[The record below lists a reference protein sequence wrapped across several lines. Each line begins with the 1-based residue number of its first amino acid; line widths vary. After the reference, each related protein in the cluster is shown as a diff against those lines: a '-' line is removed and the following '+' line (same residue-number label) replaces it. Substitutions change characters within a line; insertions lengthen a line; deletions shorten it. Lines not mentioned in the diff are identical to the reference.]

1 MLYVSVDGDDIGRL
15 LTQKIYQA
23 NNDDEV
29 RAFSESV
36 TSTFQTLALWVIQNQ
51 GEVIFCTGD
60 SIFFKISEHL
70 VDEVSRH
77 FEAAGFTVSIGIGE
91 TAKEAHWA
99 LNVAKS
105 LGKARTVNFNEV
117 RRDIFGRA
125 R

>member
-23 NNDDEV
+23 NSDHEV

-36 TSTFQTLALWVIQNQ
+36 TNTFQTVSAWVIQNQ
-51 GEVIFCTGD
+51 GEVLFCTGD
-60 SIFFKISEHL
+60 SIFFKIPEHL
-70 VDEVSRH
+70 VDEALRH
-77 FEAAGFTVSIGIGE
+77 FELDHFTVSVGIGE
-91 TAKEAHWA
+91 TKKEAHWA

-117 RRDIFGRA
+117 RRDIFGKVD
-125 R
+125 